1 MEARS
6 KCNQQR
12 EKREEEEKRLE
23 KSHEPKKRVGKFKGG
38 RDGRAGHKKNV
49 ASSKGGRGGS
59 SLVENG
65 SIDLG
70 A

>member
-23 KSHEPKKRVGKFKGG
+23 KSHELKKRVEWGSENLTEAGMGG
-38 RDGRAGHKKNV
+38 RATKRMLPHQRA
-49 ASSKGGRGGS
+49 A
-59 SLVENG
+59 
-65 SIDLG
+65 G
-70 A
+70 ADPP